1 MGPQVSALSDIFQG
15 PFLGLGLGIDVHGD
29 DPDWRSLVDQDHRP
43 FDFLEVFTRGDGGI
57 AAEVRERV
65 GPDFPLIYHH
75 ENLELVYP
83 SPINK
88 EAIDAAAINLNALSA
103 PWCIEELAYREIE
116 GRYIDFFMPALL
128 THESAVSTIKKL
140 KEINAHLPAI
150 VTPENPPYQLPVG
163 DLHILEFMRL
173 VGEGADVPLI
183 LDLGH
188 LYSFQLCVGAEPLER
203 LQDIPLERVIEL
215 HVAGANLVDVNDVTI
230 YEDSHGADLIPEILL
245 DMLEE
250 VLPQCPHIR
259 AVTIEVEDADNE
271 RVLSEVERVRKVF
284 DKLGV
289 KAHGS

>member
-1 MGPQVSALSDIFQG
+1 LHEIYKG
-15 PFLGLGLGIDVHGD
+15 PFIGLGLGIDVHGD
-29 DPDWRSLVDQDHRP
+29 KPNWRELVDDPERS
-43 FDFLEVFTRGDGGI
+43 FDFLEVFTRGDRDI

-83 SPINK
+83 SPVSDSAV
-88 EAIDAAAINLNALSA
+88 EAAVVNLNALSA

-116 GRYIDFFMPALL
+116 GRYLDFFMPALL
-128 THESAVSTIKKL
+128 TEESAQSTINKIKAI
-140 KEINAHLPAI
+140 KARLPSMI
-150 VTPENPPYQLPVG
+150 TPENPPYQLPVG
-163 DLHILEFMRL
+163 HLHILEFMKL

-188 LYSFQLCVGAEPLER
+188 LYSFQVCVAAEPLEK
-203 LQDIPLERVIEL
+203 LQEIPLDRVIEL
-215 HVAGANLVDVNDVTI
+215 HVAGANLVDVAGVTI

-245 DMLEE
+245 EMLSE
-250 VLPQCPHIR
+250 VLPQCPHLR

-271 RVLSEVERVRKVF
+271 RVHAEMKRVREVL
-284 DKLGV
+284 DQAGA